1 MDTKT
6 LTVLDFAKPPA
17 SFLHFLVTCI
27 LLACL
32 WNKYNHCHLLLNK
45 QPSELLSDGKVTKTQ
60 RLKQGQIMH
69 NAQYKCYT
77 AGKQGEVTQEF
88 QVIYFHFAI
97 LCKIHKSYTLQRTGD
112 CHAYTFTQ
120 LNSQDTMQVFP
131 TQSCSCQNSIQLR
144 RRQPPAALRIQLGP
158 ATEIIQLKS
167 TKKMREMCMPA
178 KKALLA

>member
-1 MDTKT
+1 MHLLNKKDLGERLIQANVLFPYKLNLMDTKT

-77 AGKQGEVTQEF
+77 AGK
-88 QVIYFHFAI
+88 
-97 LCKIHKSYTLQRTGD
+97 
-112 CHAYTFTQ
+112 
-120 LNSQDTMQVFP
+120 
-131 TQSCSCQNSIQLR
+131 
-144 RRQPPAALRIQLGP
+144 
-158 ATEIIQLKS
+158 
-167 TKKMREMCMPA
+167 
-178 KKALLA
+178 